1 MRNPV
6 IGVTTSYGK
15 NKQGSP
21 TIYLLRAYV
30 EALIET
36 GGAPVLIPS
45 DLTETGLQAMFD
57 RLDGV
62 LFTGGG
68 DIAPEYFHGE
78 PNPHVDEVELDRDR
92 TEFGLFRASISSG
105 KPFLGICRGLQV
117 INVGMG
123 GTLYSDI
130 ADQLPGAIQHNYSP
144 GHPRNYLA
152 HPVAMEAGARLTGI
166 LGESLLPVNSL
177 HHQGVKEIGQGLQ
190 AAGFAP
196 DGLLEALELPDHP
209 YGLAVQWHPEWLR
222 DQPAAQRLFRS
233 FVEAAGGKR

>member
-1 MRNPV
+1 MTNPV

-15 NKQGSP
+15 NKHGNP

-30 EALIET
+30 EALIES

-45 DLTETGLQAMFD
+45 DLTGAGLQAIYD
-57 RLDGV
+57 RLDGL

-68 DIAPEYFHGE
+68 DIALEYFQGE
-78 PNPHVDEVELDRDR
+78 PNSHVDEVELDRDR
-92 TEFGLFRASISSG
+92 TEFGLLQASISSG

-123 GTLYSDI
+123 GTLYSHI
-130 ADQLPGAIQHNYSP
+130 HDQLPGAIEHDFSP
-144 GHPRNYLA
+144 GHPRSYLA
-152 HPVAMEAGARLTGI
+152 HSVVLEPATRLAGI
-166 LGESLLPVNSL
+166 LGENAVSVNSL
-177 HHQGVKEIGQGLQ
+177 HHQGVKEMAPGLK

-222 DQPAAQRLFRS
+222 DQVATQRLFRS
-233 FVEAAGGKR
+233 FIEAAGNRK